1 MEWFINEIWIDI
13 QGYEGLYKVSNFGRV
28 KSIDRY
34 VNGKLGSQCKIK
46 GKIMKLQMNHKG
58 YPCVVL
64 HKNCKANSKL
74 VHRLVAIAFIP
85 NPDKLPQVNHK
96 DTNKQ
101 NNHVSNLE
109 WITNEDNMRH
119 AFANGCFK
127 TTKKQIE
134 HAIENQIKMARK
146 RKSEE
151 KKTTNKIIGNT

>member
-1 MEWFINEIWIDI
+1 
-13 QGYEGLYKVSNFGRV
+13 
-28 KSIDRY
+28 
-34 VNGKLGSQCKIK
+34 
-46 GKIMKLQMNHKG
+46 MKLQMNHKG

-134 HAIENQIKMARK
+134 HAIENQIKMASKRRKPVEMYSKDGVLLETFDSLTEAEKRTKVSNSKISMVCKGK
-146 RKSEE
+146 RKSA
-151 KKTTNKIIGNT
+151 GNYIWKYRKE